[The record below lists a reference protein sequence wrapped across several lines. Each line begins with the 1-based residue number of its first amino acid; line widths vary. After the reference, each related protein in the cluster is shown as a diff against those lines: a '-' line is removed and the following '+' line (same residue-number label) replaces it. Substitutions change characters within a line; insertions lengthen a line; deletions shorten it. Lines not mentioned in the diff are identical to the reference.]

1 MFPEKY
7 MLLLGEIEL
16 IAAYVVL
23 AAILLSIA
31 LWNRVRW
38 WIKAATIVVT
48 FGFFFISFASVRQIL
63 GWPTSAEMP
72 DRFELVWAFVQ
83 EPDEATQSSGA
94 IYVWAMTLPGDGP
107 VDQAELYMPGAID
120 TRVKADQRPRAYIAP
135 YTRYL
140 HQQVEAAKI
149 RMVDGVRQIGVT
161 DRKPKKPG
169 EDAPQSQFSFYDRPD
184 PILPPKSSGE

>member
-83 EPDEATQSSGA
+83 EPDEAT
-94 IYVWAMTLPGDGP
+94 
-107 VDQAELYMPGAID
+107 
-120 TRVKADQRPRAYIAP
+120 
-135 YTRYL
+135 
-140 HQQVEAAKI
+140 
-149 RMVDGVRQIGVT
+149 
-161 DRKPKKPG
+161 
-169 EDAPQSQFSFYDRPD
+169 
-184 PILPPKSSGE
+184 